1 MRSGPSNL
9 GPFDPGYADLPGD
22 MPIFPLTNALLLP
35 GGRLPLN
42 VFEPRYLAMVRA
54 ALQTPDRLIGMVQP
68 IEPNVESRGVE
79 GRGADRSTHAD
90 HMPAV
95 HQVGCAGRI
104 VSFEETPDGRYQL
117 ILSGLIRF
125 RIKEERPMAKGGYRV
140 IVPNFQPFAHDM
152 AEQEFQLADRPR
164 FLAIL
169 QEYLKTRQARLDWKG
184 IEEVADDELV
194 VAMAQM
200 SPLDPEEKQSLL
212 ECPDLDAVVE
222 MMVALFEVHGV
233 TASGGEH
240 RLH

>member
-1 MRSGPSNL
+1 MRPGPSNL
-9 GPFDPGYADLPGD
+9 GPFDPGYADLPTEL
-22 MPIFPLTNALLLP
+22 PIFPLTNALLLA

-54 ALQTPDRLIGMVQP
+54 ALQTQDRLIGMVQP
-68 IEPNVESRGVE
+68 IDAN
-79 GRGADRSTHAD
+79 ADRTLQAD
-90 HMPAV
+90 YVPAV

-125 RIKEERPMAKGGYRV
+125 RIKEELPLAKGGYRRV
-140 IVPNFQPFAHDM
+140 VPNYQPFAHDM
-152 AEQEFQLADRPR
+152 AETEFQLADRPR

-212 ECPDLDAVVE
+212 ECPDLEAVVE

-233 TASGGEH
+233 TSSGEH

>member
-1 MRSGPSNL
+1 MRPGPSNL
-9 GPFDPGYADLPGD
+9 GPFDPGFADLPAEL
-22 MPIFPLTNALLLP
+22 PILPLTNALLLP

-54 ALQTPDRLIGMVQP
+54 ALRSPDRLIGMVQP
-68 IEPNVESRGVE
+68 IDANSDRM
-79 GRGADRSTHAD
+79 GADRTGRQLRATSV
-90 HMPAV
+90 PAV

-104 VSFEETPDGRYQL
+104 VSFEETPDGRYQI

-125 RIKEERPMAKGGYRV
+125 RIKVELPVVKGRYRR
-140 IVPNFQPFAHDM
+140 IVPDYTPFAHDM
-152 AEQEFQLADRPR
+152 AEHEFQLADRPR

-169 QEYLKTRQARLDWKG
+169 QEYLNTRQARLDWKG

-200 SPLDPEEKQSLL
+200 SPLDPDEKQSLL
-212 ECPDLDAVVE
+212 ECPDLAAVVE
-222 MMVALFEVHGV
+222 LMVALFEVHG
-233 TASGGEH
+233 AAEH

>member
-1 MRSGPSNL
+1 MRPGPSNL
-9 GPFDPGYADLPGD
+9 GPFDPGYADLPQEL
-22 MPIFPLTNALLLP
+22 PIFPLTNALLLP

-54 ALQTPDRLIGMVQP
+54 ALQSPDRLIGMVQP
-68 IEPNVESRGVE
+68 IDAN
-79 GRGADRSTHAD
+79 ADRNLQAD
-90 HMPAV
+90 HRPAV

-125 RIKEERPMAKGGYRV
+125 RISHELPMAKGGYRR
-140 IVPNFQPFAHDM
+140 IVPNYQPFAHDM
-152 AEQEFQLADRPR
+152 AEHEFQLADRPR

-233 TASGGEH
+233 TSGGEH

>member
-1 MRSGPSNL
+1 MRSGPSHL
-9 GPFDPGYADLPGD
+9 GPFDPGFAELPAEL
-22 MPIFPLTNALLLP
+22 PIFPLTNALLLP

-54 ALQTPDRLIGMVQP
+54 ALATPQRLIGMVQP
-68 IEPNVESRGVE
+68 IDAN
-79 GRGADRSTHAD
+79 ADRKLQAD
-90 HMPAV
+90 FVPAV
-95 HQVGCAGRI
+95 HRVGCAGRI

-125 RIKEERPMAKGGYRV
+125 RIHQELPLDRQGFRRV
-140 IVPNFQPFAHDM
+140 VPDFNVFAHDM
-152 AEQEFQLADRPR
+152 AEHEFQLADRPR
-164 FLAIL
+164 FLAVL

-212 ECPDLDAVVE
+212 ECEDLDAVVE
-222 MMVALFEVHGV
+222 MMTAMFEVHGA
-233 TASGGEH
+233 TAAGGEH

>member
-1 MRSGPSNL
+1 
-9 GPFDPGYADLPGD
+9 

-42 VFEPRYLAMVRA
+42 IFEPRYLAMVRA
-54 ALQTPDRLIGMVQP
+54 ALLTPQRLIGMVQP
-68 IEPNVESRGVE
+68 MDAN
-79 GRGADRSTHAD
+79 ADRNLQSD
-90 HMPAV
+90 VVPAV

-125 RIKEERPMAKGGYRV
+125 RIKEELPLAKGGYRRV
-140 IVPNFQPFAHDM
+140 VPDFQKFAHDM
-152 AEQEFQLADRPR
+152 AEHEFQLADRPR
-164 FLAIL
+164 FLAVL

-200 SPLDPEEKQSLL
+200 SPLEPEEKQSLL
-212 ECPDLDAVVE
+212 ECADLDAVVE
-222 MMVALFEVHGV
+222 MMTAMFEVHGA

>member
-1 MRSGPSNL
+1 MRPGPSNL
-9 GPFDPGYADLPGD
+9 GPFDPGYADLPTEL
-22 MPIFPLTNALLLP
+22 PIFPLTNALLLP

-54 ALQTPDRLIGMVQP
+54 ALQSPDRLIGMVQP
-68 IEPNVESRGVE
+68 IDAN
-79 GRGADRSTHAD
+79 ADRNLQAD
-90 HMPAV
+90 HRPAV

-125 RIKEERPMAKGGYRV
+125 RIKEELPMAKGGYRR
-140 IVPNFQPFAHDM
+140 IVPDYQPFAHDM
-152 AEQEFQLADRPR
+152 AEHEFQLADRPR

-222 MMVALFEVHGV
+222 MMVAMFEVHGV
-233 TASGGEH
+233 TSGGEH

>member
-1 MRSGPSNL
+1 MRPGPSNL
-9 GPFDPGYADLPGD
+9 GPFDPGYADLPTEL
-22 MPIFPLTNALLLP
+22 PIFPLTNALLLP

-54 ALQTPDRLIGMVQP
+54 ALQSPDRLIGMVQP
-68 IEPNVESRGVE
+68 IDAN
-79 GRGADRSTHAD
+79 ADRNLQAD
-90 HMPAV
+90 HRPAV

-125 RIKEERPMAKGGYRV
+125 RISQELPMAKGGYRR
-140 IVPNFQPFAHDM
+140 IVPDYQPFAHDM
-152 AEQEFQLADRPR
+152 AEHEFQLADRPR

-222 MMVALFEVHGV
+222 MMVAMFEVHGV
-233 TASGGEH
+233 TSGGEH

>member
-1 MRSGPSNL
+1 MRPGPSNL
-9 GPFDPGYADLPGD
+9 GPFDPGYADLPKEL
-22 MPIFPLTNALLLP
+22 PIFPLTNALLLA

-68 IEPNVESRGVE
+68 IDAN
-79 GRGADRSTHAD
+79 ADRTLQAD

-95 HQVGCAGRI
+95 HQIGCAGRI

-125 RIKEERPMAKGGYRV
+125 RIKEELPMAKGGYRR
-140 IVPNFQPFAHDM
+140 IVPNYQPFAHDM
-152 AEQEFQLADRPR
+152 AEHEFQLADRPR

-200 SPLDPEEKQSLL
+200 SPLEPEEKQSLL
-212 ECPDLDAVVE
+212 ECPDLEAVVE

-233 TASGGEH
+233 TSSGEH

>member
-1 MRSGPSNL
+1 MRPGPSNL
-9 GPFDPGYADLPGD
+9 GPFDPGFSDLPAEL
-22 MPIFPLTNALLLP
+22 PIFPLTNALLLP

-42 VFEPRYLAMVRA
+42 VFEQRYLAMVRA
-54 ALQTPDRLIGMVQP
+54 ALRSPDRLIGMVQP
-68 IEPNVESRGVE
+68 IES
-79 GRGADRSTHAD
+79 GADRNLQAD
-90 HMPAV
+90 YVPAV

-125 RIKEERPMAKGGYRV
+125 RIKSELPMAKGGYRR
-140 IVPNFQPFAHDM
+140 IVPNFIPFAHDM
-152 AEQEFQLADRPR
+152 AEHEFQLADRPR

-212 ECPDLDAVVE
+212 ECLDLDAVVE

-233 TASGGEH
+233 TAGGGEH

>member
-1 MRSGPSNL
+1 MRPGPSNL
-9 GPFDPGYADLPGD
+9 GPFDPGYADLPAEL
-22 MPIFPLTNALLLP
+22 PIFPLTNALLLA

-54 ALQTPDRLIGMVQP
+54 ALQSEDRLIGMVQP
-68 IEPNVESRGVE
+68 IDAN
-79 GRGADRSTHAD
+79 ADRTLQAD
-90 HMPAV
+90 YVPAV

-125 RIKEERPMAKGGYRV
+125 RIKEELPMAKGGYRR
-140 IVPNFQPFAHDM
+140 IVPNYQPFAHDM
-152 AEQEFQLADRPR
+152 AETEFQLADRPR

-212 ECPDLDAVVE
+212 ECPDLEAVVE

-233 TASGGEH
+233 TSGGEH

>member
-1 MRSGPSNL
+1 MRSGPSHL
-9 GPFDPGYADLPGD
+9 GPFDPGFAELPAEL
-22 MPIFPLTNALLLP
+22 PIFPLTNALLLP

-54 ALQTPDRLIGMVQP
+54 ALATPERLIGMVQP
-68 IEPNVESRGVE
+68 IDAN
-79 GRGADRSTHAD
+79 ADRNMQAD
-90 HMPAV
+90 FVPAV
-95 HQVGCAGRI
+95 HRVGCAGRI

-125 RIKEERPMAKGGYRV
+125 RIVKELPLAQGGFRSV
-140 IVPNFQPFAHDM
+140 VPDFNVFAHDM
-152 AEQEFQLADRPR
+152 AEHEFQLADRPR
-164 FLAIL
+164 FLAVL

-200 SPLDPEEKQSLL
+200 SPLEPEEKQSLL
-212 ECPDLDAVVE
+212 ECEDLDAVVE
-222 MMVALFEVHGV
+222 MMTAMFEVHGA
-233 TASGGEH
+233 TAAGGEH

>member
-1 MRSGPSNL
+1 MRPGPSNL
-9 GPFDPGYADLPGD
+9 GPFDPGFAELPTE

-54 ALQTPDRLIGMVQP
+54 ALRSPDRLIGMVQP
-68 IEPNVESRGVE
+68 IEAN
-79 GRGADRSTHAD
+79 ADRNLQAD
-90 HMPAV
+90 YVPAV
-95 HQVGCAGRI
+95 HQIGCAGRI

-125 RIKEERPMAKGGYRV
+125 RVKSELPLAKGGYRR
-140 IVPNFQPFAHDM
+140 IVPHFTPFAHDM
-152 AEQEFQLADRPR
+152 AEHEFQLADRPR
-164 FLAIL
+164 FLAVL
-169 QEYLKTRQARLDWKG
+169 QEYLKTRQAKLDWKG

-212 ECPDLDAVVE
+212 ECSDLDAVVE

-233 TASGGEH
+233 TSGGEH

>member
-1 MRSGPSNL
+1 MRPGPSAL
-9 GPFDPGYADLPGD
+9 GPFDPGYADLPKD
-22 MPIFPLTNALLLP
+22 LPIFPLTNALLLP

-42 VFEPRYLAMVRA
+42 VFEQRYLAMVRA
-54 ALQTPDRLIGMVQP
+54 ALLRPDRLIGMVQP
-68 IEPNVESRGVE
+68 IEH
-79 GRGADRSTHAD
+79 GADKVMPAELKGID
-90 HMPAV
+90 HVPAV

-104 VSFEETPDGRYQL
+104 VSFEETPDGRYQ
-117 ILSGLIRF
+117 IVLSGLIRF
-125 RIKEERPMAKGGYRV
+125 RIREELPLDTGGFRWVRPDWA
-140 IVPNFQPFAHDM
+140 PFAHDM
-152 AEQEFQLADRPR
+152 AEHEFQLADRPR
-164 FLAIL
+164 FLSVL

-200 SPLDPEEKQSLL
+200 SPLDPDEKQSLL

-222 MMVALFEVHGV
+222 MMTALFEVHGA

>member
-1 MRSGPSNL
+1 
-9 GPFDPGYADLPGD
+9 
-22 MPIFPLTNALLLP
+22 
-35 GGRLPLN
+35 

-54 ALQTPDRLIGMVQP
+54 ALQSEDRLIGMVQP
-68 IEPNVESRGVE
+68 IDAN
-79 GRGADRSTHAD
+79 ADRTLQAD
-90 HMPAV
+90 YVPAV

-125 RIKEERPMAKGGYRV
+125 RIKEELPMAKGGYRR
-140 IVPNFQPFAHDM
+140 IVPNYQPFAHDM
-152 AEQEFQLADRPR
+152 AETEFQLADRPR

-194 VAMAQM
+194 VAMARM

-212 ECPDLDAVVE
+212 ECPDLEAVVE

-233 TASGGEH
+233 TSGGEH